1 MISLDNAVDEF
12 QDSCRAGDPEYGIS
26 DDDAAAGLR
35 RVFAACNIA
44 YEDDYGQRRA
54 REERERTKRQAARVA
69 AMTPEEY
76 ERYRRSPFEGMLVTM
91 EEGILDSVFR
101 SSVLIRT
108 KFGRE

>member
-12 QDSCRAGDPEYGIS
+12 QDSYSAGDPEYGIS

-44 YEDDYGQRRA
+44 YEDDY
-54 REERERTKRQAARVA
+54 ERERAEREAARLA
-69 AMTPEEY
+69 GMTPEER
-76 ERYRRSPFEGMLVTM
+76 EAARLAAMMSPCAGMPVAM
-91 EEGILDSVFR
+91 QEGILDSVFG
-101 SSVLIRT
+101 SNNVFIRA